1 MQEKKCISLL
11 QLAILVITIS
21 FGTGPITLVRQMAEE
36 GKQNMWLI
44 VLLGIIPLTTAFWF
58 AVKLCRCFPQQSV
71 IEFNKCLA
79 GKFVGNFLNIF
90 LLILMTLIT
99 SSFLRSFRIIIK
111 GFLLD
116 LTPSQVIVSV
126 ILLAAV
132 YCCQNGLGPL
142 LRFQQLVFETG
153 YTLFILVILI
163 GLLNIEVNN
172 YEPFLSEG
180 ITPLLKGV
188 KDTWYA
194 FSGSEILILFLYPY
208 LTMQK
213 KTFTYGFYGIGFL
226 TCLYVLITGIVQG
239 VLGYEEVKH
248 QLFPTIMAYRE
259 VEIPATF
266 IERVDGYLVIFW
278 IAVAFI
284 SIMLWIYLI
293 SLGISQ
299 MFGNETTRPVLWL
312 LVPIILYIQ
321 NVPPDIQSAEILQ
334 MWVNTLGI
342 IWGLLI
348 TPILWFIARYKQ
360 RREEC

>member
-1 MQEKKCISLL
+1 MQEKKSISLL
-11 QLAILVITIS
+11 QFAILVITIS
-21 FGTGPITLVRQMAEE
+21 FGTSPIILARQMAEA

-44 VLLGIIPLTTAFWF
+44 VLLGSIPIATAFWF
-58 AVKLCRCFPQQSV
+58 AVKLCRYFPQQSV
-71 IEFNKCLA
+71 IEFNKNLA
-79 GKFVGNFLNIF
+79 GKLIGNFLNIY
-90 LLILMTLIT
+90 LLILMLLIT
-99 SSFLRSFRIIIK
+99 SSIIRTFRIIIK

-116 LTPSQVIVSV
+116 LTPSQVIVTV
-126 ILLAAV
+126 ILLSVA

-142 LRFQQLVFETG
+142 LRFQQVVFEAG
-153 YTLFILVILI
+153 YSVFILVLLI

-172 YEPFLSEG
+172 YEPFLAEG
-180 ITPLLKGV
+180 IMPVVKGL
-188 KDTWYA
+188 KDTWFA
-194 FSGSEILILFLYPY
+194 FSGSEILVLFLYPY

-213 KTFTYGFYGIGFL
+213 GTFKYGLYGIGFI
-226 TCLYVLITGIVQG
+226 TILYVLITAIVQG

-266 IERVDGYLVIFW
+266 IERVDGYLVISW

-284 SIMLWIYLI
+284 TIVLWTYLI

-299 MFGNETTRPVLWL
+299 MCKNETNRPVLWL

-321 NVPPDIQSAEILQ
+321 NVPPDIQSAEKLQ
-334 MWVNTLGI
+334 MWVNMLGI

-348 TPILWFIARYKQ
+348 VPLLWGIAKYKQ
-360 RREEC
+360 RRNTC